1 MTEEITRFIEES
13 VNENNDL
20 LNLVEK
26 KLGGKA

>member
-20 LNLVEK
+20 LNLVDK
-26 KLGGKA
+26 KLGGKN